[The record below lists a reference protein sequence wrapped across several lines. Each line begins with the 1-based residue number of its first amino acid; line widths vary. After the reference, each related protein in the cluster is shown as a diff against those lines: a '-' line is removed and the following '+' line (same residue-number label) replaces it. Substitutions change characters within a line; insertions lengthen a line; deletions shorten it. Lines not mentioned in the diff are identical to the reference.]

1 MAKLDDQVECPYCG
15 AVFEVPQ
22 GGAAGER
29 TCPVCRASVAIS
41 AQEPSGTAPE
51 RALEE
56 PWEPAAPAGFGADE
70 SAPALVCCVRE
81 EKVNVFDAGP
91 LVEEFSGLTARDAR
105 RRVVQ
110 GKGILLEDVSLAVA
124 RTVVEGLGAR
134 GIQAFALPAAAVPAV
149 ERALSLVRVYGAD
162 ERALHIQTDAQGT
175 VESVPWAKL
184 VAGTCVRPA
193 SLRAA
198 GMELEAADTSV
209 PVVTAGLGFGLL
221 RRRRYRRKPRRPAL
235 EAKVVLVLRGRAGRA
250 YLLPFAEGQ
259 VRYAY
264 LGERMLPSQEQN
276 LSLLLGDVLDW
287 CGEAFFPAGFRA
299 AARGDMASAT
309 KVLGKV
315 EYDNYLRWTI
325 CCAVVRGLF
334 SGS

>member
-15 AVFEVPQ
+15 ALFMVPP

-29 TCPVCRASVAIS
+29 TCPVCRASVAIP
-41 AQEPSGTAPE
+41 AREPSGTAPE
-51 RALEE
+51 RAREE

-91 LVEEFSGLTARDAR
+91 FVEEFKGLTARKAR
-105 RRVVQ
+105 RRIVQ

-134 GIQAFALPAAAVPAV
+134 GIEAFALPAAAVPAV
-149 ERALSLVRVYGAD
+149 ERALSFVGVYGAD

-193 SLRAA
+193 
-198 GMELEAADTSV
+198 
-209 PVVTAGLGFGLL
+209 
-221 RRRRYRRKPRRPAL
+221 L
-235 EAKVVLVLRGRAGRA
+235 EAKVVLVLRGRAGRP

-264 LGERMLPSQEQN
+264 LEERMLPSQEQN

-325 CCAVVRGLF
+325 CCAVARGLF
-334 SGS
+334 RGS

>member
-15 AVFEVPQ
+15 ALFMVPQ

-41 AQEPSGTAPE
+41 AREPSGTAPE
-51 RALEE
+51 TAPEE
-56 PWEPAAPAGFGADE
+56 PWEPAAPAAFAADE

-91 LVEEFSGLTARDAR
+91 FVEEFSGLTAREAR

-134 GIQAFALPAAAVPAV
+134 GIEAFALPVAAVPGV
-149 ERALSLVRVYGAD
+149 ERALSLVCVYGAD

-198 GMELEAADTSV
+198 GMELAADTSA
-209 PVVTAGLGFGLL
+209 PVVTAGLGFGLP

-235 EAKVVLVLRGRAGRA
+235 EAKVVLVLRGRAGRP
-250 YLLPFAEGQ
+250 YLLPFAQGQ

-264 LGERMLPSQEQN
+264 LEERMLPSQEQN
-276 LSLLLGDVLDW
+276 LSLLLGDVLDR

-299 AARGDMASAT
+299 VARGDMARAT
-309 KVLGKV
+309 KVVGKV